1 MGILRNQPD
10 WQNSRNVLKLPST
23 QRVEST
29 VGKRKVLG
37 VPSGGYGLPWRFF
50 SQRIVASR
58 RGRPYLG
65 QSRTSKKPGVPPSTA
80 AYSAIPNPEVIKI
93 NSLCDIP
100 NKVEDYYM
108 KGYVIS
114 TVHPV
119 ILSIGRRK
127 HLPVSFLYRVVLS
140 RLKSSQ
146 KNTQSQRLRRPR
158 LSFEEWPF
166 TCETL
171 TIEFMKGLLEKVN
184 EASKRG
190 RKFVGFLT
198 RPVSLFKP
206 TNGTRYMDAE
216 DVFEAKHKRKVEQMK
231 DEGDENYKNWMEG
244 TLSGQ
249 SSESGIEEES
259 QEETRNFHEARPQS
273 GRESS
278 LSRSQKGEDTTL
290 YAVFNIYDDDSAG
303 WTYHEGSLS
312 MKVTRKG
319 TTVSNM
325 EADWLDLTTSYYKQ
339 GWSLIDSLVPW
350 EVHQGDH
357 LSKSLDGLFIYEEEG
372 CGSPGSNRKGND
384 AIVVEQWTVIE
395 GCEVKTDYGPLLHTL
410 ADFGWLLTC
419 VVPTPIIRHDSEG
432 NLATKQVVFLQRPV
446 MFNSTVQTAEKKP
459 AKHTGGEEKSKASN
473 RNVGSHTIS
482 SRTPER
488 PSSDEVRMAPSR
500 QCWAKEEPTQY
511 GHFSGFSCND
521 SVLRELDDGQFEQED
536 GVTQVTCM

>member
-1 MGILRNQPD
+1 MGCGLRKLDDPEDSSPGKIFATLKRPQVETKTD
-10 WQNSRNVLKLPST
+10 CAYEYVLLDFT
-23 QRVEST
+23 LE
-29 VGKRKVLG
+29 
-37 VPSGGYGLPWRFF
+37 
-50 SQRIVASR
+50 
-58 RGRPYLG
+58 
-65 QSRTSKKPGVPPSTA
+65 
-80 AYSAIPNPEVIKI
+80 AIPNPEVIKI

-108 KGYVIS
+108 KGYVIRA
-114 TVHPV
+114 VHPV

-146 KNTQSQRLRRPR
+146 KNTQSQSQKRPR
-158 LSFEEWPF
+158 LSIEEWPF

-171 TIEFMKGLLEKVN
+171 TNEFVKGLLDKVN

-190 RKFVGFLT
+190 RQFVGFLT
-198 RPVSLFKP
+198 RPIPPSKP
-206 TNGTRYMDAE
+206 SNGTHHMDAE
-216 DVFEAKHKRKVEQMK
+216 DVSEAKHKRKVEQRK
-231 DEGDENYKNWMEG
+231 DDVDENYKDWMEG

-259 QEETRNFHEARPQS
+259 QEETGNFHEAVSQS
-273 GRESS
+273 GRDSS
-278 LSRSQKGEDTTL
+278 LLRSRKGEDDTL
-290 YAVFNIYDDDSAG
+290 YAAFNIYDDDDSAG

-319 TTVSNM
+319 TTVCNL
-325 EADWLDLTTSYYKQ
+325 EADWLELTTSYYKQ
-339 GWSLIDSLVPW
+339 GLSLIDSLVSW
-350 EVHQGDH
+350 EVHRGDH

-372 CGSPGSNRKGND
+372 CGVPGSHRKGND

-419 VVPTPIIRHDSEG
+419 VLPTPIIRHDSEG

-446 MFNSTVQTAEKKP
+446 MFNSTVQTAEKKS
-459 AKHTGGEEKSKASN
+459 AKHIGGEVKGKASN
-473 RNVGSHTIS
+473 RNIGSHTVS

-488 PSSDEVRMAPSR
+488 PSSDEFRMAPSR

-521 SVLRELDDGQFEQED
+521 SVLRELDDGQFEQDE